1 MVSKNALSLFFVL
14 AMSLLPILLQPNE
27 EASVQQSGVGAPELW
42 SFDLKSSSMVK
53 INVSYPEG
61 LEDRL
66 TSLVQSYGM
75 ATEYALI

>member
-1 MVSKNALSLFFVL
+1 MVSKSALSLFFVL
-14 AMSLLPILLQPNE
+14 AMSLLPILQPD
-27 EASVQQSGVGAPELW
+27 EASVQQNGIGAPELW

-61 LEDRL
+61 LEDQL